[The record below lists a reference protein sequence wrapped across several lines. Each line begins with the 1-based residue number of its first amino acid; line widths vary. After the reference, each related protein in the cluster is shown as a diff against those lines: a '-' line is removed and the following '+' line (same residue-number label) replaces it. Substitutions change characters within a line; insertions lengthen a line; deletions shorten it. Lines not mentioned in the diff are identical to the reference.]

1 MPPERGYTESTE
13 HKRLESRAERKMSL
27 QARLVV
33 VGGDVKTS
41 EIKLR
46 LPCTVGRGRGSA
58 IVLAHPLVSRQ
69 HCEIYEVDGQLMVR
83 DLGSLNGTF
92 INNQRIGEAAPL
104 PPNELLTIGTV
115 TFRAVY
121 DPSASSPESEEPSP
135 KNGVADTVFAGRGPA
150 GSGTVPLVPGI
161 DVAATHPAEEQK
173 PASQSSQEVLP
184 PAAQLSAA
192 APKELMPPAAAPSP
206 AADQPAAESEE
217 EEADR
222 SQTDDDLQV
231 FLKSLGK
238 NEKR

>member
-1 MPPERGYTESTE
+1 
-13 HKRLESRAERKMSL
+13 MSL

-46 LPCTVGRGRGSA
+46 LPCTVGRGRGSS

-69 HCEIYEVDGQLMVR
+69 HCEIYEADGRLMVR

-92 INNQRIGEAAPL
+92 INNQRITEAATL

-121 DPSASSPESEEPSP
+121 DPAETAAEPAEEPAGS
-135 KNGVADTVFAGRGPA
+135 GAADTVFAGRAPT
-150 GSGTVPLVPGI
+150 GSGTVPLFPGTSER
-161 DVAATHPAEEQK
+161 ATQPAEAN
-173 PASQSSQEVLP
+173 PASQSSQIVLP
-184 PAAQLSAA
+184 PAAQLPASP
-192 APKELMPPAAAPSP
+192 PKGILPKTPAQSPPK
-206 AADQPAAESEE
+206 DEAAEQPEE
-217 EEADR
+217 VDDR
-222 SQTDDDLQV
+222 SNTDDDLQV

-238 NEKR
+238 EEKSS

>member
-1 MPPERGYTESTE
+1 
-13 HKRLESRAERKMSL
+13 MSL

-46 LPCTVGRGRGSA
+46 LPCTVGRGRGSS

-69 HCEIYEVDGQLMVR
+69 HCEIYEAEGQLMVR

-92 INNQRIGEAAPL
+92 INNQRIAEAAPL

-121 DPSASSPESEEPSP
+121 DPSANPPESEEPSV
-135 KNGVADTVFAGRGPA
+135 KEVCDTVYTGTRSPT
-150 GSGTVPLVPGI
+150 GSGTVPLPAGM
-161 DVAATHPAEEQK
+161 DAAATHPAPETR
-173 PASQSSQEVLP
+173 PATQSSQEVLP
-184 PAAQLSAA
+184 PAAQLPEGPA
-192 APKELMPPAAAPSP
+192 KELMPPSSSPSP
-206 AADQPAAESEE
+206 AEVEPVEEPEEDEGERAA
-217 EEADR
+217 
-222 SQTDDDLQV
+222 TDDDLQV

-238 NEKR
+238 NAKT